1 MPRHARLDVPGT
13 LHHVMARGIEGTT
26 IFTDDTDRL
35 KFLSGLEGLSGVTA
49 TRILAWS
56 LMRNHFHLLL
66 FSGPLGLPSF
76 MRKLMTRYAVYFN
89 RRHRR
94 SGHLFQNR
102 YKSIV
107 CEEEPYLLELIRYI
121 HLNPLRAK
129 AVNSLDELDT
139 YPWCGHAAL
148 MGKILYNW
156 QDRKYVL
163 DNFSTDDGKAILLYR
178 QFVDEAR
185 DRGKRPELTG
195 GGLVRSL
202 GGLPRVVSGENNVH
216 SPYDARILGSSTFV
230 NQVRS
235 VTGREKYQETQD
247 RDDHIKA
254 IIAQSCKDSGIN
266 EQQIANGSRNR
277 IVSKTRAKLVHT
289 LVLELGLPITK
300 TACLL
305 GVSISAV
312 ANVLKKGDGVYK

>member
-13 LHHVMARGIEGTT
+13 LHHVMARGIEGTA
-26 IFTDDTDRL
+26 IFADDADRL
-35 KFLSGLEGLSGVTA
+35 KFLRGLEDLSGVAA

-66 FSGPLGLPSF
+66 FSGPQGLPSF
-76 MRKLMTRYAVYFN
+76 MRKLMTRYAVHFN

-129 AVNSLDELDT
+129 AVNSMEELDT
-139 YPWCGHAAL
+139 YPWCGHSAL
-148 MGKILYNW
+148 MGKILNNW
-156 QDRKYVL
+156 QDRKYAL
-163 DNFSTDDGKAILLYR
+163 DNFSTDNDKAVLLYR
-178 QFVDEAR
+178 EFVDEAR

-195 GGLVRSL
+195 GGLVRS
-202 GGLPRVVSGENNVH
+202 GLPRVVSGENNMP
-216 SPYDARILGSSTFV
+216 SYYDARILGSGAFV
-230 NQVRS
+230 NQVCGF
-235 VTGREKYQETQD
+235 VGKEKYQEAQD
-247 RDDHIKA
+247 RDVHIKA
-254 IIAQSCKDSGIN
+254 IIAQSCKDSGIHE
-266 EQQIANGSRNR
+266 EQIINGSRNR
-277 IVSKTRAKLVHT
+277 IVSRTRARLAHT
-289 LVLELGLPITK
+289 LVNELGLPITK
-300 TACLL
+300 IASLL

-312 ANVLKKGDGVYK
+312 ANVLKKGDGAYR